1 MICLA
6 IILRIF
12 SRWYGGIAILWRTP
26 PYVKR
31 EKGRYCPWQ
40 ILAIVQTW
48 VLQKMCSWW
57 WDRPPLWIAWLCPS
71 MKCVQFLQPHHV
83 WRTSFGPSITLVAFA
98 MHVEIWIYQTCTWQI
113 CKEQVCVTT
122 ANCLFDTDNDLPNI
136 FLREDRM
143 WWIFY
148 PADKIPHLCTCRCD
162 TDLTISPFT
171 TRGRPTFSDKEYAL
185 LRVPPVKPGR
195 PPLHAAAV
203 WKKYFN
209 RSSTTIRFLTV
220 VDLIAPRNN
229 CRNNM
234 CQSPWGALHPALH
247 ELRGYGWL
255 KLYGM
260 EGEGGHRCFSKAKG
274 PCCCSP
280 LLM

>member
-1 MICLA
+1 M
-6 IILRIF
+6 
-12 SRWYGGIAILWRTP
+12 YG
-26 PYVKR
+26 
-31 EKGRYCPWQ
+31 
-40 ILAIVQTW
+40 
-48 VLQKMCSWW
+48 
-57 WDRPPLWIAWLCPS
+57 RPPLAPLSHLWYLQWMSKYEYIRCAHDKSAKNKYVSPQQIACLTQIMTCQIFFS
-71 MKCVQFLQPHHV
+71 EKIGCDEFFIQQTKYHTCALA
-83 WRTSFGPSITLVAFA
+83 VAIR
-98 MHVEIWIYQTCTWQI
+98 IWQSLHSQRGGGRRSPI
-113 CKEQVCVTT
+113 KNMRSVS
-122 ANCLFDTDNDLPNI
+122 
-136 FLREDRM
+136 
-143 WWIFY
+143 
-148 PADKIPHLCTCRCD
+148 HLWNQ
-162 TDLTISPFT
+162 
-171 TRGRPTFSDKEYAL
+171 A
-185 LRVPPVKPGR
+185 
-195 PPLHAAAV
+195 LHAAAV

-209 RSSTTIRFLTV
+209 RSSTMIRFLTV

>member
-1 MICLA
+1 M
-6 IILRIF
+6 
-12 SRWYGGIAILWRTP
+12 YG
-26 PYVKR
+26 
-31 EKGRYCPWQ
+31 
-40 ILAIVQTW
+40 
-48 VLQKMCSWW
+48 
-57 WDRPPLWIAWLCPS
+57 RPPLAPLSHLWHLQCMSKYECIRWAHDKSAKNKYVSPQQIACLTQI
-71 MKCVQFLQPHHV
+71 M
-83 WRTSFGPSITLVAFA
+83 
-98 MHVEIWIYQTCTWQI
+98 TCQI
-113 CKEQVCVTT
+113 FFSEKIGCDE
-122 ANCLFDTDNDLPNI
+122 F
-136 FLREDRM
+136 
-143 WWIFY
+143 FY

-185 LRVPPVKPGR
+185 RVPPVKPGR

-220 VDLIAPRNN
+220 IDLIAPRNN